1 MKIVAHFLL
10 LVFVGSLI
18 SCTTDND
25 EARLHQSLASLVEAV
40 EDRSVR
46 QVQKYLTDD
55 FKTTRYANTQQVK
68 AFMLLH
74 FRQNK
79 VINVFTSD
87 IQTSIQEEKADVIFN
102 ALVTGSSNWLPERG
116 RRFEVK
122 SRWLKQDDDW
132 KISRINWQEKTGIN

>member
-1 MKIVAHFLL
+1 MKIAAHFFL
-10 LVFVGSLI
+10 LVLVSSI
-18 SCTTDND
+18 TSCTTDND
-25 EARLHQSLASLVEAV
+25 EARLRQSLASLVEAV

-55 FKTTRYANTQQVK
+55 FKTARYANTQQVK

-102 ALVTGSSNWLPERG
+102 VLVTGSSNWLPERG

-132 KISRINWQEKTGIN
+132 KISRINWQEKVGIN